1 MSSYVYCVTR
11 ASHPLPLEGAVG
23 VGEHAPALRLVREQD
38 LVAVVSDAPENLRAK
53 RRCSRSSPRPGQDG
67 PPLLTPPG

>member
-23 VGEHAPALRLVREQD
+23 VGGHAPAPGSCASRISSRWL
-38 LVAVVSDAPENLRAK
+38 AT
-53 RRCSRSSPRPGQDG
+53 RRRTCARSGAIW
-67 PPLLTPPG
+67 

>member
-23 VGEHAPALRLVREQD
+23 DHAPALRLLREQD
-38 LVAVVSDAPENLRAK
+38 LVAVVSDAPDNLRAK
-53 RRCSRSSPRPGQDG
+53 RRDLAQRSETRERQRRW
-67 PPLLTPPG
+67 T